1 MSTRLAVFAL
11 LGSIVIVSGCG
22 ATNGGPSNDS
32 GESGAPPSP
41 PPSRPAASSQP
52 SPAASLG
59 LGPSTRPAASGVI
72 DPAQFTST
80 VDNRWFPLVVGTKL
94 TYQGTKD
101 GKRAIETLT
110 VTTTTKPVD
119 GVTCLVTE
127 DVLSLGGIATEKV
140 IGYFAQ
146 DRDGSVWSFGEDDQE
161 LDANGHVVSTE
172 GSWHA
177 GVDKALPAL
186 VMEGT
191 PGVGHSFE
199 HAATKNDYAVLSLA
213 TAVKVPYGSYD
224 DALVTREWSPL
235 EPDVETHKFYVPDVG
250 VVRDVAVKGP
260 TEELVLAKVEHP

>member
-1 MSTRLAVFAL
+1 
-11 LGSIVIVSGCG
+11 
-22 ATNGGPSNDS
+22 
-32 GESGAPPSP
+32 
-41 PPSRPAASSQP
+41 
-52 SPAASLG
+52 
-59 LGPSTRPAASGVI
+59 VI